1 MTARAWQGLSDTAPT
16 LAIVA
21 STFMWGTLW
30 IPLRQMNA
38 AGLGEATAS
47 TASFALCLLLLLP
60 FALLRWRRG
69 PVVGQGH
76 AGPADDRAPLCGN

>member
-1 MTARAWQGLSDTAPT
+1 MGVRPGFADLAPT
-16 LAIVA
+16 AAIVG

-47 TASFALCLLLLLP
+47 TASFALCLLLL
-60 FALLRWRRG
+60 
-69 PVVGQGH
+69 
-76 AGPADDRAPLCGN
+76 